1 MQHPASLRSNL
12 HIWQGGDWQGPKGR
26 GRAKTIMVS
35 SVELW
40 REELLTR
47 YVIRRLVSVIPT
59 LIGVTI
65 VIFLFL
71 RLIPGDPAVAMLGEH
86 AAQENVERIR
96 EQLGLNR
103 PLFLDREALRN
114 GDIAGFFDSQYFRY
128 LSRLL
133 RGDLGDSIH
142 RRIPIAE
149 TLGERFPATAELA
162 LFSILIGA
170 VIGVVAG
177 IVSAARRNSIIDTT
191 TMVGSLAGVSIPIYW
206 LGLMEIM
213 LFAVILQWLPA
224 GGRLDPAIE
233 LETVTNLYLV
243 DSLITRNMEAFWD
256 VVKHLALPAIALAT
270 HPMSIIARMTRSSML
285 EVLQEDYVRTA
296 HAKGLR
302 ERVVLFRHALKNAF
316 LPVVTIIGLQTG
328 TLLAGAI
335 LTETIFSWP
344 GIGKWVYDAILGR
357 DYPIVQGG
365 TLLIA
370 IIFVGANLLVDVSY
384 AFLDPRIHYE

>member
-1 MQHPASLRSNL
+1 M
-12 HIWQGGDWQGPKGR
+12 
-26 GRAKTIMVS
+26 
-35 SVELW
+35 
-40 REELLTR
+40 TR
-47 YVIRRLVSVIPT
+47 YVVRRLITLVPT
-59 LIGVTI
+59 LLGVTI

-86 AAQENVERIR
+86 AATENVERIR

-103 PLFLDREALRN
+103 PLFFDREALQE
-114 GDIAGFFDSQYFRY
+114 GDVGRFFDSQYVRY
-128 LSRLL
+128 LGRLL
-133 RGDLGDSIH
+133 QGDMGQSIH
-142 RRIPIAE
+142 RRIPIAA

-162 LFSILIGA
+162 AVSILIGA
-170 VIGVVAG
+170 VVGVVAG

-191 TMVGSLAGVSIPIYW
+191 SMVGSLAGVSIPIYW

-213 LFAVILQWLPA
+213 VFAVILQWLPA
-224 GGRLDPAIE
+224 GGRLDPAIK
-233 LETVTNLYLV
+233 LETVTNFYVLDAIL
-243 DSLITRNMEAFWD
+243 TGNMEALVD
-256 VVKHLALPAIALAT
+256 VLKHLALPAIALAT

-316 LPVVTIIGLQTG
+316 LPVITIIGLQTG

-344 GIGKWVYDAILGR
+344 GIGKWVYDGILAR

-365 TLLIA
+365 TLVIA
-370 IIFVGANLLVDVSY
+370 IIFVGVNLLVDVSY
-384 AFLDPRIHYE
+384 AFLDPRIHYD